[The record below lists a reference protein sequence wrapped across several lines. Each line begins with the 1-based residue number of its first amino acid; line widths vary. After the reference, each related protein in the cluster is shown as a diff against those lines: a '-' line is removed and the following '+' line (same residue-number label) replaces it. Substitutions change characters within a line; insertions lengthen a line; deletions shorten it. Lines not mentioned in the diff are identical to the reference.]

1 MFWLHIHLP
10 AKLVLSLKQS
20 TKGFERIIPEILRRS
35 SYFGTYL
42 VHKTTFNPVFL
53 DTYTPKKY
61 KCVTTIF
68 FPFQISCPASDC
80 TISIPI
86 ILMEKYLG
94 SQYDYE
100 ENAIDKKCPGCSKL
114 VTFVPDSKSLNSRD
128 GKSSL
133 KISHSVD
140 CGNGHYFCWEC
151 GKLQGHAPVSCGLW
165 SKWQEKCTAMDSSGF
180 FAWLNR

>member
-1 MFWLHIHLP
+1 MP
-10 AKLVLSLKQS
+10 AKQTLNSKLSA
-20 TKGFERIIPEILRRS
+20 KGYERKIREILRRF

-42 VHKTTFNPVFL
+42 VHNTTCKLVFFG
-53 DTYTPKKY
+53 YTPKEIY
-61 KCVTTIF
+61 SCITTIF